1 MILNQ
6 SLTSRI
12 TEFILQLINTKKA
25 FTTRENALEH
35 MKKAEMENQKG
46 YKVPF
51 PFSKKLKCFYFK
63 DMQTFFLEGKSKD
76 IILYIPGGAFVS
88 NPHLLQWN
96 FIFDIQNNTA
106 CNMIVPIYPK
116 APSNTY
122 KQTYKKLIAL
132 YESILDKKPNNIS
145 FMGDSAGGNI
155 ALSLAI
161 QLKEKNLKQPKNIVL
176 FSPCL
181 DLTLSDPAIKDFE
194 KLDPMLAPDGL
205 LTMYQAWAGKTK
217 LTNKILSPINANLK
231 GLGKISLFIG
241 THEILL
247 PEARRFYEKTKKQ
260 NIQINYFEKEGLN
273 HVYPAHPIP
282 EAKQAIKQIVEILKN

>member
-35 MKKAEMENQKG
+35 MKKAEKENTKT

-51 PFSKKLKCFYFK
+51 PFSKKIKCFDFMG
-63 DMQTFFLEGKSKD
+63 MQTFFLEGNSKD
-76 IILYIPGGAFVS
+76 VILYIPGGAFVS
-88 NPHLLQWN
+88 NPHILQWN
-96 FIFDIQNNTA
+96 FIFDIQNNTN
-106 CNMIVPIYPK
+106 CNIIVPIYPK
-116 APSNTY
+116 APTYTY
-122 KQTYKKLIAL
+122 KQTYKKLIPL
-132 YESILDKKPNNIS
+132 YKSILDNQPNQIS

-161 QLKEKNLKQPKNIVL
+161 QLREKKLKQPNNIIL

-181 DLTLSDPAIKDFE
+181 DLTLSEPTIKDFE
-194 KLDPMLAPDGL
+194 KLDPMLAPQGL

-217 LTNKILSPINANLK
+217 LTNKILSPINASLK
-231 GLGKISLFIG
+231 DLGKISLFVG

-247 PEARRFYEKTKKQ
+247 PEARKFYKKAQKQ
-260 NIQINYFEKEGLN
+260 NIEINYFEKEGLN

-282 EAKQAIKQIVEILKN
+282 EAKLAMKQIVEILK

>member
-35 MKKAEMENQKG
+35 MKKVEMENQKG

-51 PFSKKLKCFYFK
+51 PFSKKLKCFYYK

-76 IILYIPGGAFVS
+76 VILYIPGGAFVS

-122 KQTYKKLIAL
+122 KQTYKKLIEL
-132 YESILDKKPNNIS
+132 YESILDKNPDSIS

-231 GLGKISLFIG
+231 GLGKSHYLLEPMKYFCLKLEDFMKRQKNKIFKSIILKKRGLITFIQPILF
-241 THEILL
+241 
-247 PEARRFYEKTKKQ
+247 PKQ
-260 NIQINYFEKEGLN
+260 N
-273 HVYPAHPIP
+273 
-282 EAKQAIKQIVEILKN
+282 KQ